1 MLSFA
6 LTIWHFSDLQQRSFK
21 KKKRFPTEESKNKD
35 NEISSHENSW
45 DIDFEL
51 KTNNRFFGR
60 DNSKQLLLLLQY

>member
-6 LTIWHFSDLQQRSFK
+6 LTIWHFSDLQQRSFT
-21 KKKRFPTEESKNKD
+21 KKRFPTEESKNKD

-60 DNSKQLLLLLQY
+60 DNSKQLLPLLQY